1 MARDYARNRSGG
13 GKKKRT
19 TRRSRPAAKRRN
31 DGPPGWVWLVCGVC
45 VGLVVAA
52 GVYVFGR
59 AGGMSGLTITT
70 PVTDDAATEH
80 RPAGKNAGGDGK
92 AREPRFAFYEM
103 LPNYEVVIPEEE
115 YENGGRDGATAK
127 TSPKVRQPGRYRIQ
141 AGSFSEYADAD
152 RRKAE
157 LALLG
162 LESEIQSVKLD
173 DGRTV
178 YRVRSAPV
186 EELERLNEALKR
198 LRENDID
205 TLVMRARE
213 E

>member
-13 GKKKRT
+13 GKKKRNT
-19 TRRSRPAAKRRN
+19 RSRPAAKRRN

-45 VGLVVAA
+45 LGLVVAA

-70 PVTDDAATEH
+70 VDSDNPPAER
-80 RPAGKNAGGDGK
+80 RPAGKDGGGDK
-92 AREPRFAFYEM
+92 KSEPRFAFYEM

-115 YENGGRDGATAK
+115 YENGDSDGATAK

-178 YRVRSAPV
+178 YRVRSGPV
-186 EELERLNEALKR
+186 EELERLNGILKR

>member
-19 TRRSRPAAKRRN
+19 TRSRPAAKRRN
-31 DGPPGWVWLVCGVC
+31 DGPPGWVWLVCGIC
-45 VGLVVAA
+45 LGLIVAA

-59 AGGMSGLTITT
+59 AGGMSGLTIA
-70 PVTDDAATEH
+70 PVAGDTQGER
-80 RPAGKNAGGDGK
+80 RPADKDGGGKED
-92 AREPRFAFYEM
+92 EPRFSFYEM

-115 YENGGRDGATAK
+115 YENGGNDDATAK

-162 LESEIQSVKLD
+162 LESEIQSMKLD

-178 YRVRSAPV
+178 YRVRSGPI
-186 EELERLNEALKR
+186 EELARLNESLKR
-198 LRENDID
+198 LRDNDID

>member
-13 GKKKRT
+13 GKKKRNT
-19 TRRSRPAAKRRN
+19 RSRPAAKRRN

-45 VGLVVAA
+45 LGLVVAA

-59 AGGMSGLTITT
+59 AGGMSGLTIT
-70 PVTDDAATEH
+70 PVAGDAPAER
-80 RPAGKNAGGDGK
+80 RPASQDGGGDGK
-92 AREPRFAFYEM
+92 EREPRFAFYEM

-115 YENGGRDGATAK
+115 YENGGSEGATAK

-141 AGSFSEYADAD
+141 AGSFSKYADAD

-178 YRVRSAPV
+178 YRVRSGPV
-186 EELERLNEALKR
+186 EELERLNGILKR

-213 E
+213 